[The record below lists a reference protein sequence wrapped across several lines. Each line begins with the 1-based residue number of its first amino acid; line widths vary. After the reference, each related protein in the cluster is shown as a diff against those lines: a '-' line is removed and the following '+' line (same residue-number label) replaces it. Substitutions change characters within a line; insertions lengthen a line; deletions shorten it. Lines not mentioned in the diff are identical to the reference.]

1 MSSPGKSFTHEY
13 KDQVKGAVR
22 RVTYRARIEKNPKI
36 DRKRVSW
43 VNQIW
48 NETPI
53 KNVGTSEP
61 ELKEIGSEEKT

>member
-13 KDQVKGAVR
+13 KDQEKGAVR

-36 DRKRVSW
+36 DGKRVSW
-43 VNQIW
+43 DNQIW

-53 KNVGTSEP
+53 ENV
-61 ELKEIGSEEKT
+61 